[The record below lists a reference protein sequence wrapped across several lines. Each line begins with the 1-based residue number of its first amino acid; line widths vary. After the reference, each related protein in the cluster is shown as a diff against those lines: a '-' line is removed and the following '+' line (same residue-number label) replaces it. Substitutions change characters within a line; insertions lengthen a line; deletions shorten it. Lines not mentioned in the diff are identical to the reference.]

1 MSAADE
7 VQAEKGPA
15 VDRAARSFALVLWHA
30 SSRPGTWHLK
40 VREFNSL
47 DGEPLLIDV
56 PAQGVELRAHL
67 VAAKVADGTYRVTI
81 EPKPG
86 MEYQASTS
94 AKRRLRAYGPLAT
107 IVKVGEGKKAEAAPA
122 VPPADIP
129 RVQAVPSPQG
139 STTVRAIRD
148 QIETRKAQLELW
160 QLELEERQI
169 RRQLGNV
176 AGVEPQQAKD
186 SPASWLPALVGAAM
200 PLIERVVSA
209 LMQSSQRREELLT
222 RLVAARDEVPA
233 VEYLPAPVTAPV
245 DPASGLRS
253 TMETMREMASL
264 VSELGI
270 GGGEPSMVS
279 TVGQLVQHLAPLLAM
294 PAPNRGQAPAANARR
309 TIKPGGGGGSS
320 VEFRTVQWLLSVKKA
335 AEEDLDPETV
345 ADGLDAAFGMLPGKT
360 RNLILDTA
368 NSLDAVV
375 AGLGSAV
382 PAVVHTQ
389 LVAAIAQPPVREWL
403 TQFLD
408 AMRDDG
414 GDEPEDDGEPFHAG
428 TGAATLNGSSPADD
442 NE

>member
-7 VQAEKGPA
+7 VQTESGPA
-15 VDRAARSFALVLWHA
+15 VDRAARSFTLVLWHA
-30 SSRPGTWHLK
+30 ASRPGTWHLK

-47 DGEPLLIDV
+47 ESEPLLIDV

-67 VAAKVADGTYRVTI
+67 VAAKVADGTYRVSV

-107 IVKVGEGKKAEAAPA
+107 IVKIGEGKKAEAAA
-122 VPPADIP
+122 PPADIP
-129 RVQAVPSPQG
+129 RVQSVPSPQG

-176 AGVEPQQAKD
+176 AGVEPQQAKE
-186 SPASWLPALVGAAM
+186 SPSSWLPALVGAAM

-209 LMQSSQRREELLT
+209 FMQSSQRREELLT
-222 RLVAARDEVPA
+222 RLVAARDEAPA

-245 DPASGLRS
+245 DPSSGLRT

-294 PAPNRGQAPAANARR
+294 PAPNRVPAPAAHARR
-309 TIKPGGGGGSS
+309 TTQPGVGGNS
-320 VEFRTVQWLLSVKKA
+320 VEFRTVQWLLSVKRA

-345 ADGLDAAFGMLPGKT
+345 ADGLESAFGMLPGKT
-360 RNLILDTA
+360 RTLILDGA

-382 PAVVHTQ
+382 PSVVHTQ
-389 LVAAIAQPPVREWL
+389 LIAALAQPPVREWL
-403 TQFLD
+403 TQFLA
-408 AMRDDG
+408 AMRDEGDD
-414 GDEPEDDGEPFHAG
+414 DEPEDDGQPFPADLA
-428 TGAATLNGSSPADD
+428 AATLNGSSPADD
-442 NE
+442 E